1 MEGITGMTLTT
12 TIIETGDV
20 VELLKTIKRWREIK
34 SDHSTIVLQV
44 KPNTLKCRLVL
55 SDFPP
60 AYKTQNGWEQ
70 HDLGEIFPD
79 MKAI

>member
-1 MEGITGMTLTT
+1 MEETTGMPVTT
-12 TIIETGDV
+12 TIIETDDV
-20 VELLKTIKRWREIK
+20 ITLLRTIKRWREIK
-34 SDHSTIVLQV
+34 SEHSTIVLQV

-55 SDFPP
+55 STFPP
-60 AYKTQNGWEQ
+60 AYKIQNGWEQ